1 MKTFRATIV
10 LYPEIYTAENE
21 TEAEQM
27 LEDYKDKLAEVV
39 AGIEFRDYHLSFYEE
54 ESEGATV

>member
-1 MKTFRATIV
+1 MKRYRAEIV
-10 LYPEIYTAENE
+10 LHPEIYTAENE

-27 LEDYKDKLAEVV
+27 LEDYKNKLAEVV

-54 ESEGATV
+54 QSEGATV